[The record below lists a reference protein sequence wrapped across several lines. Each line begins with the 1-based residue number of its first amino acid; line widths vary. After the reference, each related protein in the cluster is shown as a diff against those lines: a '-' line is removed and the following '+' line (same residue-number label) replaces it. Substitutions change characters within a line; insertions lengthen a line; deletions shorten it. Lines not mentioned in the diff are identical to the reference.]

1 MDADANANANE
12 QQAFL
17 ERANAFVQEYED
29 NQPLHAFATQ
39 IVATLTTNLD
49 KPLED
54 PDHPFH
60 LYADP
65 DRTASQ
71 NLRALRDAVVG
82 AVEDA
87 KTRGFWPAFF
97 FHGGVYYEH
106 LCELHDAFLDL
117 VEEPEEEE
125 EQEQEQEQQA

>member
-1 MDADANANANE
+1 MANVNAHE

-39 IVATLTTNLD
+39 IVATLTANLD
-49 KPLED
+49 KPLD
-54 PDHPFH
+54 DLAHPFNM
-60 LYADP
+60 YADP
-65 DRTASQ
+65 ERTASQ

-106 LCELHDAFLDL
+106 LRELHDAFLDL

-125 EQEQEQEQQA
+125 EEQDQEQRA